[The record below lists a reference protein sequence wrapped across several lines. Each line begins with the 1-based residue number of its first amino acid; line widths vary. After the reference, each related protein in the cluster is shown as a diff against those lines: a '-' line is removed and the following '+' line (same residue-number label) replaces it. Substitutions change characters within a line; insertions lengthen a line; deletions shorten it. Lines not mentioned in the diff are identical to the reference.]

1 MGKKWLLALIILV
14 VALVWLYSPK
24 LSEMLT
30 GLSASALPADSY
42 VSDSGELQLY
52 FCPREDC
59 ETALVNFID
68 SAQQSVHCALF
79 ELDLPLVQ
87 QKLLEKQAEGIAAGN
102 PEKAGKMENTEKI
115 EVKIVTDDGYL
126 EQFNYSFV
134 KADFSGLMHNKFCVV
149 DGNKVSTGSMNP
161 TKNDAHKNNN
171 NFLIINSPIL
181 SNNYED
187 EFQEM
192 WNGEFKSGQK
202 VSNPKIILK
211 DIKIKNYF
219 CPDDHCADRVK
230 EELKKAQHSIYFMAF
245 SFTHEEIAN
254 ILMLKHSEGLE
265 VRGVMEAR
273 QVTKD
278 AQFSRLAYQGIKI
291 LKDKNP
297 GMMHHKVFI
306 IDNETVITGSFNPT
320 QGGDKRND
328 ENILI
333 ITSSEIA
340 KEFVEEFEKVY
351 GESQGE

>member
-1 MGKKWLLALIILV
+1 MGKKWLFLLIILA
-14 VALVWLYSPK
+14 VALAWLYSPK

-68 SAQQSVHCALF
+68 SAQKSIHCALF
-79 ELDLPLVQ
+79 ELDLPSVQ
-87 QKLLEKQAEGIAAGN
+87 QKLLEKQAEGIAAGMGS
-102 PEKAGKMENTEKI
+102 KSGKMDNAEKI
-115 EVKIVTDDGYL
+115 DVKMVTDDGYL

-134 KADFSGLMHNKFCVV
+134 KADKSGLMHNKFCVV
-149 DGNKVSTGSMNP
+149 DGNKVATGSMNP
-161 TKNDAHKNNN
+161 TNNDAHKNNN
-171 NFLIINSPIL
+171 NFLIIDSPIL
-181 SNNYED
+181 SNNYEE

-192 WNGEFKSGQK
+192 WNGEFKGGSK
-202 VSNPKIILK
+202 VSNPKIILR
-211 DIKIKNYF
+211 DIKLQNYF
-219 CPDDHCADRVK
+219 CPEDSCAERVK

-254 ILMLKHSEGLE
+254 ILMLKYSEGLE

-328 ENILI
+328 ENLLI
-333 ITSSEIA
+333 ITSPELA
-340 KEFVEEFEKVY
+340 KEFVEEFEEVY
-351 GESQGE
+351 SESRGE